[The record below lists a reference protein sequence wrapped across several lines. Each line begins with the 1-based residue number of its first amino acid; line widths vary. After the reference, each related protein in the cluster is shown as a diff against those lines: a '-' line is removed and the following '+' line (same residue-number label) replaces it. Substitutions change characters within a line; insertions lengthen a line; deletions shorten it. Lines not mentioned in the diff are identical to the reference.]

1 MTDSLNRYPRLTKS
15 FKGKYPFKIGT
26 TSFIY
31 PDYFIPNV
39 RMLGPYL
46 DEIELLLFESDS
58 IDTLLSK
65 SVISDLIQLAENF
78 NLTYNIHLP
87 TDISI
92 SDPDPKKQ
100 QRAVDILIR
109 VIDQTADLLPSTCT
123 LHVPYTNLSFEDNTV
138 RRWQNLICNHLG
150 KILAKGIPPEKLAL
164 ETLDYPID
172 ILAEI
177 IERLNLAL
185 CLDIG
190 HLIVHGYD
198 IQSIFNSY
206 AELIPIIHL
215 HGVDHCRDH
224 LALDQLPERLL
235 RTVIWILK
243 NFKGTV
249 SLEVFCF
256 QHLDTSL
263 RFLDLGWNDD
273 EEDIRII

>member
-1 MTDSLNRYPRLTKS
+1 MTDLLNRYPRLTRS

-58 IDTLLSK
+58 VDSLLSK
-65 SVISDLIQLAENF
+65 SVISDLIQLSKNF

-138 RRWQNLICNHLG
+138 RRWQNLVCNHLR

-164 ETLDYPID
+164 ESLDYPID

-177 IERLNLAL
+177 IERLNLVL

-206 AELIPIIHL
+206 AELISIIHL

-263 RFLDLGWNDD
+263 RFLDLCWNDD
-273 EEDIRII
+273 EEHIRII

>member
-15 FKGKYPFKIGT
+15 FKGTYPFKIGT

-58 IDTLLSK
+58 IDSLISK

-92 SDPDPKKQ
+92 SDPDPEKQ

-123 LHVPYTNLSFEDNTV
+123 LHVPYTNLSFENNTV
-138 RRWQNLICNHLG
+138 RRWQNLVCNHLG

-172 ILAEI
+172 ILAEV

-198 IQSIFNSY
+198 IQSIFNNY
-206 AELIPIIHL
+206 AELISIIHL

-263 RFLDLGWNDD
+263 RFLDLCWNNDK
-273 EEDIRII
+273 EDIRII